1 MDDIQKVQG
10 EINAYRQI
18 LVNTDYLAIKYAE
31 GELSESE
38 YHDTKVKRR
47 ECRDMINTLEDYLK
61 WYDCVTKRKEIKL

>member
-18 LVNTDYLAIKYAE
+18 LANTDYLAIKYAE

-38 YHDTKVKRR
+38 YHDTKAKRR
-47 ECRDMINTLEDYLK
+47 ECRDRIHELEDYLK
-61 WYDCVTKRKEIKL
+61 WYYYTNKKKGN

>member
-18 LVNTDYLAIKYAE
+18 LANTDYLAIKYAE

-47 ECRDMINTLEDYLK
+47 ECRDRINALEDYLK
-61 WYDCVTKRKEIKL
+61 WYNYANKKKGN

>member
-18 LVNTDYLAIKYAE
+18 LTNTDYLAIKYAE

-47 ECRDMINTLEDYLK
+47 ECRDRINTLEDYLK
-61 WYDCVTKRKEIKL
+61 WYYYTNKKKGN